1 MKLIGMLDSPYVRR
15 VAVSLQLLEVPFEHQ
30 SLSVFRT
37 FDQFRQI
44 NPVVKAP
51 TLVAADGTVLMDST
65 LILQYAETL
74 AAPERRLTPSEP
86 AALLRSLRVLGL
98 ALAACDKG
106 VQIVYERNV
115 RPAEKLH
122 QPWVER
128 VGLRRPRSRAA
139 REAAGHRRPRH
150 GTRRGHDRRHL
161 AFHAANAARA
171 GGRRKL
177 SLARRTVA
185 PRRSAAAI
193 RRRAARRQHLFPQ
206 LTFPDTACL
215 YPRISTPA
223 PSSAT
228 TSIFTPRRK

>member
-15 VAVSLQLLEVPFEHQ
+15 VAVALQLLDVRFEHR

-51 TLVAADGTVLMDST
+51 TLVTGDGTVLMDST

-74 AAPERRLTPSEP
+74 AVPERRLTPTEP

-128 VGLRRPRSRAA
+128 VTSQMLAAFDALEAELRKQPLAIGGPGTDHGA
-139 REAAGHRRPRH
+139 VMTAVTWHFMREMLPE
-150 GTRRGHDRRHL
+150 L
-161 AFHAANAARA
+161 
-171 GGRRKL
+171 
-177 SLARRTVA
+177 V
-185 PRRSAAAI
+185 AAADYPLLSELS
-193 RRRAARRQHLFPQ
+193 RRAEALPQ
-206 LTFPDTACL
+206 FAAAPHGDGT
-215 YPRISTPA
+215 YTPH
-223 PSSAT
+223 
-228 TSIFTPRRK
+228 

>member
-15 VAVSLQLLEVPFEHQ
+15 VAVSLQLLGVPFEHQ

-51 TLVAADGTVLMDST
+51 TLVAGDGTVLMDST

-74 AAPERRLTPSEP
+74 AVPERRLTPSEP

-128 VGLRRPRSRAA
+128 VTLQMLSAFDALEAEQRERPLLIGGAGTEHGAVMAA
-139 REAAGHRRPRH
+139 VTWHFMRQMLPELVAAGDYPALDELSRRAEALPQ
-150 GTRRGHDRRHL
+150 
-161 AFHAANAARA
+161 F
-171 GGRRKL
+171 
-177 SLARRTVA
+177 
-185 PRRSAAAI
+185 AAAP
-193 RRRAARRQHLFPQ
+193 HG
-206 LTFPDTACL
+206 D
-215 YPRISTPA
+215 STY
-223 PSSAT
+223 SSH
-228 TSIFTPRRK
+228 

>member
-15 VAVSLQLLEVPFEHQ
+15 VAVSLQLLGVPFEHQ
-30 SLSVFRT
+30 SLSVFRS

-51 TLVAADGTVLMDST
+51 TLVAADGAVLMDST

-98 ALAACDKG
+98 ALAACEKG
-106 VQIVYERNV
+106 VQIVYERNL

-128 VGLRRPRSRAA
+128 LTLQMLSAFDALEAEQRAQPLSLGPAGL
-139 REAAGHRRPRH
+139 AGVQGIDH
-150 GTRRGHDRRHL
+150 GAVMTAVTWHFMQRML
-161 AFHAANAARA
+161 PEVVVAANYPSLDD
-171 GGRRKL
+171 L
-177 SLARRTVA
+177 SRHAEAL
-185 PRRSAAAI
+185 PQFAAAPYGDSTY
-193 RRRAARRQHLFPQ
+193 RAH
-206 LTFPDTACL
+206 
-215 YPRISTPA
+215 
-223 PSSAT
+223 
-228 TSIFTPRRK
+228 